1 MHKGDTNSS
10 RDKNIANI
18 AIRGITRVDLN
29 PPKSASTNKE
39 EERELMLLEAVA
51 HIKMTRAQRA
61 LYQAKVALAVQD
73 ATANKDHLV
82 RVYHLVWASTK
93 THATSAI

>member
-1 MHKGDTNSS
+1 MYEGDTIGNGN
-10 RDKNIANI
+10 KGVANI
-18 AIRGITRVDLN
+18 AICRIRRVDLN

-39 EERELMLLEAVA
+39 EERKLMLLEAVA